1 MRQLVFRSQAT
12 SWMFLRAQ
20 SVRNVV
26 LVGLLEP
33 SFVRGLDKALL
44 ELFVIFSVV
53 VGTGLVV
60 TISSIVGV
68 VRAVRR
74 RRRGGRS
81 VSAVVLAVVANA
93 IAAAWLL
100 YWLIYDIHDRSNPIN
115 GLFAINLAIWLLP
128 LSWLIASIRANRARH
143 SELVSH

>member
-1 MRQLVFRSQAT
+1 M
-12 SWMFLRAQ
+12 
-20 SVRNVV
+20 
-26 LVGLLEP
+26 GLMEP
-33 SFVRGLDKALL
+33 TVIPGLDKALL
-44 ELFVIFSVV
+44 QLFAIFSVV
-53 VGTGLVV
+53 IATGSVV
-60 TISSIVGV
+60 TLSSIVGL
-68 VRAVRR
+68 VRAIRR

-81 VSAVVLAVVANA
+81 VSAVALAAFANA

-143 SELVSH
+143 SELVS

>member
-1 MRQLVFRSQAT
+1 MGF
-12 SWMFLRAQ
+12 F
-20 SVRNVV
+20 
-26 LVGLLEP
+26 EP
-33 SFVRGLDKALL
+33 IAVPGLDKALL
-44 ELFVIFSVV
+44 GLFVIFSVV

-100 YWLIYDIHDRSNPIN
+100 YCLIYNIHDRSNPIN
-115 GLFAINLAIWLLP
+115 GLFAIN
-128 LSWLIASIRANRARH
+128 RAN
-143 SELVSH
+143 